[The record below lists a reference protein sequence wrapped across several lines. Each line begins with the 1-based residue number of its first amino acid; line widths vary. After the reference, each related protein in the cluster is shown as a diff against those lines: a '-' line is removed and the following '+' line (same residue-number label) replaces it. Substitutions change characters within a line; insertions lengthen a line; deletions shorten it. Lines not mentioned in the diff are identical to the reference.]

1 MLCKKIINC
10 KKWLAQIKKI
20 TDLPC
25 FFANFVTCKDMVMKS
40 PFFFLSGKSERFD
53 LSFFCCPHK
62 ETGLHIVQKIYKMT
76 TILNQKQILW
86 PFFTENLVKMKILN
100 TFNFSFLSLRNRRY
114 KVFRFLYIGQ
124 GLCPGMQIIQYI
136 WPSRS
141 WYIELSREQD
151 ELVHLRVVSKMFLS
165 VCVFSKYECKKNNKI
180 EI

>member
-76 TILNQKQILW
+76 TILNQKQIPW

-124 GLCPGMQIIQYI
+124 GLCPVYLLGMQIIHAYLTI
-136 WPSRS
+136 SFMVHWTES
-141 WYIELSREQD
+141 WTRWIGSLEGGEQN
-151 ELVHLRVVSKMFLS
+151 VFIC
-165 VCVFSKYECKKNNKI
+165 VCI
-180 EI
+180 Q

>member
-1 MLCKKIINC
+1 M
-10 KKWLAQIKKI
+10 
-20 TDLPC
+20 
-25 FFANFVTCKDMVMKS
+25 
-40 PFFFLSGKSERFD
+40 LSGKSERFD

-76 TILNQKQILW
+76 TILNQKQIPW

-124 GLCPGMQIIQYI
+124 GLCPVLFVRYANNPCVFDHLVHGTLN
-136 WPSRS
+136 WVV
-141 WYIELSREQD
+141 EQD